1 MPADTLHRRLRP
13 LLACSVVSILGLL
26 VFALTYDNDTGETG
40 SLRADTESDAKSSSV
55 TKDDDEPRVRI
66 FFLQAPWKKVLNKL
80 CEDTGAT
87 LVADRMPSGMF
98 NRRDWKKHTRPEAI
112 DILNA
117 ALVSQK
123 LRLIEKGDFIVLLDT
138 KANRQ
143 RYERPEVPDDGAVA
157 KDPLPSR
164 PAVPQKFVRN
174 FESIRPRAR
183 ATERR
188 NPRDGRT
195 RAGSD
200 IRRVAGSKADTKKV
214 SVSQS
219 IRTQS
224 RTVTDV
230 ARLIYQAYKPTAK
243 LIEKGPGG
251 LPSFQAYRRPTSN
264 GKSDRR
270 RSTPRLLFTMGID
283 ADTNRLVVAETPELN
298 RALIELVKYVDRIP
312 AKGNEVT
319 RLLVTRGDAGRLA
332 LQLEP
337 ILSRLVAQRKAADP
351 ARKAKKAPARP
362 GDPQPKEKVPDD
374 GSSKEEAIKA
384 LFGRLKGNVSIEALQ
399 DLGIMI
405 LRGNEKDVAAV
416 MQVIKAI
423 EELTAGTIPD
433 IHLLRLRHVDS
444 TALATLLTSVYAS
457 LGTVTGGTSSATV
470 TVLPVVKPNAVI
482 ILAPIGQM
490 ESILDLADGLDQP
503 VDPNTEFQ
511 VFHLRHAIASQV
523 RGTIETFY
531 EDREG
536 LGTRVVVIADVRT
549 NSVIVHARP
558 ADLAEVSRMIRKL
571 DSGKSNLVF
580 RVEFYPLK
588 NAVAEDLAEFLETA
602 LRAASDPSVTTGQ
615 ATGGGAGGGE
625 GAQELRDV
633 KSVVLEFLTGTGK
646 GRRLLRSGVLS
657 DIRVSANIRTNTLV
671 VTAPEESHPL
681 IEELIRQLDSGKT
694 ETVHRVII
702 YPLKNAV
709 AEELA
714 EFLDTALRA
723 VYDPSA
729 STGQAAG
736 GGAQGLR
743 SSKSVVLEFLAGMG
757 KSKRLLQSGIL
768 GDIRF
773 SANVRT
779 NSLVVTAPEASH
791 PLVEELIRQLDEP
804 TRAVA
809 EIKVFALENADAST
823 TVGLLETLF
832 PQDDQDGQVG
842 VQVVGADDANS
853 GLIPLRLSVDVRT
866 NSIIAIGA
874 GDSLRVVEAILLKLD
889 ESDTRQRQTT
899 VIKLKNSPAT
909 DVANAINQFLT
920 SQRDLANADP
930 DLVSSVELLEREVIV
945 VAEPVSNSLLLSATP
960 RYYEEILELVNRL
973 DEAPAQVII
982 QVLLVE
988 VELENSDEFGIELGV
1003 QDSILFNRSSVSNI
1017 VESPPVTTT
1026 AANGQQTTT
1035 IGILSQESTPGFNFN
1050 NVTTPLGANT
1060 AAGPGSLVGQALSTF
1075 ALGRANGEL
1084 GFGGLVLSA
1093 GSESLS
1099 VLIRALASQ
1108 REVNI
1113 LSRPQIR
1120 TLDNQ
1125 LAQIQVGQMVPIV
1138 TGVNQND
1145 STVTQNVEQDDAGI
1159 ILAVTPRISPDGSI
1173 VMEISAEKSS
1183 FDGQGVTIFVD
1194 ALTGNTV
1201 QSPVKDIT
1209 AISTTVSVPNG
1220 QTVVLAGMITKTED
1234 RLERKVP
1241 WLGDL
1246 PYIGFPFRYDAMSTR
1261 RTELLIFL
1269 TPRVIRNSGDSEI
1282 IKQIEVERL
1291 HFLRSAAEEMHGPIF
1306 SVPEAQPLQRTSG
1319 LRTSEPLRFES
1330 EDSGLQ
1336 PLILDD
1342 ANTPT
1347 TTVGDDRFF
1356 LPPENRFPRRD
1367 ANQSGNVEGDDDD
1380 ANSTSLYSPGR
1391 ARATSKDIRTIE
1403 FTRRRPSR

>member
-1 MPADTLHRRLRP
+1 
-13 LLACSVVSILGLL
+13 
-26 VFALTYDNDTGETG
+26 
-40 SLRADTESDAKSSSV
+40 
-55 TKDDDEPRVRI
+55 
-66 FFLQAPWKKVLNKL
+66 
-80 CEDTGAT
+80 
-87 LVADRMPSGMF
+87 
-98 NRRDWKKHTRPEAI
+98 
-112 DILNA
+112 
-117 ALVSQK
+117 
-123 LRLIEKGDFIVLLDT
+123 
-138 KANRQ
+138 
-143 RYERPEVPDDGAVA
+143 
-157 KDPLPSR
+157 
-164 PAVPQKFVRN
+164 
-174 FESIRPRAR
+174 
-183 ATERR
+183 
-188 NPRDGRT
+188 
-195 RAGSD
+195 
-200 IRRVAGSKADTKKV
+200 
-214 SVSQS
+214 
-219 IRTQS
+219 
-224 RTVTDV
+224 
-230 ARLIYQAYKPTAK
+230 
-243 LIEKGPGG
+243 
-251 LPSFQAYRRPTSN
+251 
-264 GKSDRR
+264 
-270 RSTPRLLFTMGID
+270 
-283 ADTNRLVVAETPELN
+283 
-298 RALIELVKYVDRIP
+298 
-312 AKGNEVT
+312 
-319 RLLVTRGDAGRLA
+319 
-332 LQLEP
+332 
-337 ILSRLVAQRKAADP
+337 
-351 ARKAKKAPARP
+351 
-362 GDPQPKEKVPDD
+362 
-374 GSSKEEAIKA
+374 
-384 LFGRLKGNVSIEALQ
+384 
-399 DLGIMI
+399 
-405 LRGNEKDVAAV
+405 
-416 MQVIKAI
+416 
-423 EELTAGTIPD
+423 
-433 IHLLRLRHVDS
+433 
-444 TALATLLTSVYAS
+444 
-457 LGTVTGGTSSATV
+457 
-470 TVLPVVKPNAVI
+470 
-482 ILAPIGQM
+482 
-490 ESILDLADGLDQP
+490 
-503 VDPNTEFQ
+503 
-511 VFHLRHAIASQV
+511 ASQV

-571 DSGKSNLVF
+571 DSGKSNLVY
-580 RVEFYPLK
+580 RVELYPLK
-588 NAVAEDLAEFLETA
+588 SAVAEDLAEFLETA

-633 KSVVLEFLTGTGK
+633 KSVVLEFLSGTGN

-657 DIRVSANIRTNTLV
+657 DIRVSANIRTNSLV

-681 IEELIRQLDSGKT
+681 MKELIEQLDRGDT
-694 ETVHRVII
+694 GTVHRVKI
-702 YPLKNAV
+702 YPLNNAV

-714 EFLDTALRA
+714 DFLDTALRA
-723 VYDPSA
+723 AYDPSV
-729 STGQAAG
+729 STGQGAG
-736 GGAQGLR
+736 GGGQGAQELR
-743 SSKSVVLEFLAGMG
+743 NSKSVVLEFLAGMG

-768 GDIRF
+768 SDIRL

-804 TRAVA
+804 TQAVA
-809 EIKVFALENADAST
+809 EIKVFALENADAGT
-823 TVGLLETLF
+823 TVDLLETLF

-899 VIKLKNSPAT
+899 VIKLKNSPVT

-930 DLVSSVELLEREVIV
+930 DLVSSVELLEREVIA

-982 QVLLVE
+982 QALLVE

-1017 VESPPVTTT
+1017 VEAPPVTTT
-1026 AANGQQTTT
+1026 TANGQQTTT

-1050 NVTTPLGANT
+1050 NTSIPLGANT
-1060 AAGPGSLVGQALSTF
+1060 ASGPGSLVGQALSSF

-1138 TGVNQND
+1138 NSVNQTATGV
-1145 STVTQNVEQDDAGI
+1145 TQGVNQDDAGI
-1159 ILAVTPRISPDGSI
+1159 ILAVTPRISPDGMI

-1220 QTVVLAGMITKTED
+1220 QTAVLGGMITKTED

-1306 SVPEAQPLQRTSG
+1306 SVPEAQPLQKTTG
-1319 LRTSEPLRFES
+1319 LRMSEPSRFES
-1330 EDSGLQ
+1330 EASGLQ

-1342 ANTPT
+1342 LNTPT
-1347 TTVGDDRFF
+1347 TSVGDDRFF
-1356 LPPENRFPRRD
+1356 LPPGSTFPRPD
-1367 ANQSGNVEGDDDD
+1367 ANRSGKVERDDDD
-1380 ANSTSLYSPGR
+1380 DENSTSLYSPGR
-1391 ARATSKDIRTIE
+1391 ARATSKGIRTIE
-1403 FTRRRPSR
+1403 FARRRRSR